1 MNDDPCQ
8 SQNVLELEPFK
19 ASVSPSAMPITV
31 SIIEDNAG
39 TRNNLSALLGTASQ
53 LRCLSCYA
61 SGEEALKGIP
71 VEKPD
76 VALVDIN
83 LPGMSGI
90 ECVSRLKEQFPN
102 LQVLM
107 LTRFEEPDLIFKA
120 LRAGASGY
128 LLKKSLPD
136 EIFDA
141 IEQVHAGGA
150 PMSMQI
156 ARKVVDH
163 FHEIRQP
170 KSEVEK
176 LSKRELEVLTLLAK
190 GYLYKE
196 IGAKLDLSLS
206 SVRTYLQRVYEKL
219 HVQSRTEATAKFLSA
234 N

>member
-1 MNDDPCQ
+1 
-8 SQNVLELEPFK
+8 
-19 ASVSPSAMPITV
+19 MPITV
-31 SIIEDNAG
+31 SIVEDNAG
-39 TRNNLSALLGTASQ
+39 TRNNLLAFLGTAPH
-53 LRCLSCYA
+53 LRCLSSYA
-61 SGEEALKGIP
+61 SAEEALKGIP

-83 LPGMSGI
+83 LPSMSGI
-90 ECVSRLKEQFPN
+90 ECVARLKEQLPG

-120 LRAGASGY
+120 LGAGASGY

-163 FHEIRQP
+163 FHEIKQP
-170 KSEVEK
+170 GSEVEK

-196 IGAKLDLSLS
+196 IGAKLNLSLS
-206 SVRTYLQRVYEKL
+206 SVRTYVQRVYEKL
-219 HVQSRTEATAKFLSA
+219 HVQSRTQATVKFLTS